1 MERKDSNFTNIIF
14 YTTQK
19 TFSNTALLI
28 KSFSGSFYIMLQGWY
43 HWICKIVR
51 KLKFKSW
58 EGFQTVLSHIVDNN
72 VTVFR
77 LNPVLVNHVIH
88 ETRKLRKLISDIYKN
103 VQYPKIRSVHTP
115 IFLIKKDYYKTLIGG
130 LRTLY
135 ECK

>member
-1 MERKDSNFTNIIF
+1 MIWKGKILITNIIF
-14 YTTQK
+14 STTQK

-28 KSFSGSFYIMLQGWY
+28 KSYSGSFYIILQGWY

-88 ETRKLRKLISDIYKN
+88 ETRKLRKLISDIYKKCSISLEVSILWYLWSKRLLWCIN
-103 VQYPKIRSVHTP
+103 VR
-115 IFLIKKDYYKTLIGG
+115 
-130 LRTLY
+130 
-135 ECK
+135 